1 MISVLT
7 MNHYY
12 LSSCHSLQMS
22 LLQHI
27 QHPCTWPLMGSE
39 LRALHYNFL
48 HYCTFYSSPNASC
61 LFCTNIVCSA
71 DLETRFTT
79 VSYSASSLITGIR
92 NSMSQEGKSH
102 NSRLKCCTSRIL
114 HPLIAVKVKI
124 KISLHPHHS
133 G

>member
-7 MNHYY
+7 INHYH

-22 LLQHI
+22 LLQHF
-27 QHPCTWPLMGSE
+27 QHPYMWPLMGSE

-61 LFCTNIVCSA
+61 LFCTNIVYSA
-71 DLETRFTT
+71 DLETKFTT

-92 NSMSQEGKSH
+92 NSMSQGAKSH
-102 NSRLKCCTSRIL
+102 NSSLKCCISRIL

-124 KISLHPHHS
+124 IFFLH
-133 G
+133 